1 MPRSYA
7 SDLLVDG
14 IDLGAQRAL
23 VVPERPK
30 HRRSDLFMVVVA
42 AAASAAVIA
51 NAFVLQDGRRE
62 SNGTPVPPPAPAAS
76 RPAPSAP
83 AAAAKPVARS
93 ADTDAMPAAA
103 PASAPAAVAMPLPP
117 VKPPVPKPVAKVE
130 PAAPAAQAAAAA
142 AAAPVRPPAE
152 VAVSAR
158 MVEVQKALARL
169 GYGPIRIDGRASE
182 ATEKAIKDFERDRRL
197 PVTGQ
202 ISDRLV
208 KELNAVAGFS
218 IQ

>member
-1 MPRSYA
+1 M
-7 SDLLVDG
+7 
-14 IDLGAQRAL
+14 
-23 VVPERPK
+23 
-30 HRRSDLFMVVVA
+30 
-42 AAASAAVIA
+42 
-51 NAFVLQDGRRE
+51 
-62 SNGTPVPPPAPAAS
+62 
-76 RPAPSAP
+76 
-83 AAAAKPVARS
+83 
-93 ADTDAMPAAA
+93 
-103 PASAPAAVAMPLPP
+103 
-117 VKPPVPKPVAKVE
+117 
-130 PAAPAAQAAAAA
+130 
-142 AAAPVRPPAE
+142 
-152 VAVSAR
+152 SAR